1 MTTIKIREEKIKGCP
16 VLKVEGR
23 LDAAST
29 ATLEARLSSHL
40 EKGVDKILI
49 DFSKIEYLSSAGM
62 RLLLSVNKRLQEA
75 GGFLGLYSLR
85 ESVREIVKLAGFE
98 KILTIYADE
107 KEVIQ
112 TI

>member
-1 MTTIKIREEKIKGCP
+1 MVAIKIREEKIKGNP

-23 LDAAST
+23 IDAASA
-29 ATLEARLSSHL
+29 ATLGARLDGHL
-40 EKGVDKILI
+40 EKGASKILI
-49 DFSKIEYLSSAGM
+49 DCSKIEYLSSAGM
-62 RLLLSVNKRLQEA
+62 RILLSTNKRLQDA

-85 ESVREIVKLAGFE
+85 EGVSEIIKIAGFE
-98 KILTIYADE
+98 KIITIFADE